1 MDALTTLVILLSY
14 VVSILRICSA
24 VDSITV
30 NQMIQDG
37 ETITSAGGSFE
48 LGFFSR
54 PANSNK
60 RYLGIWYKKVATG
73 TVAWVANRELP
84 LNDTSGVLK
93 VTDQGKLVLLNGAN
107 TIIWSSNSSRSAQN
121 PNAQL
126 LESGNLVMKNG
137 NDSDPEN
144 FLWQSFDHPSST
156 LLPGMKLGRN
166 IITGLDRRL
175 SSWKSTD
182 DPSRGNFTYRLDP
195 NGFPQLIVMQGS
207 DVTFRSGPWNGLRF
221 SGFPEMRPNPVF
233 KYDFVFNEKEMYFTF
248 DLVNSSVITRLEL
261 NPNGDLQRLVWID
274 RTQGWTV
281 YATAQKDDCDIYALC
296 GGYATCNI
304 NDSPR
309 CDCMK
314 GFVPKFPDEW
324 NRMDWSGGCDRN
336 IALNCQNGDGFLKY
350 SGIKLPDTRNSE
362 FNRSMNLKECE
373 SLCLRTCSCTAYSNL
388 DISRGGSG
396 CLLWFDN
403 LTDIRDFTE
412 DGQEFY
418 VRMAASEVDA
428 FASSSKR
435 KKQRWVI
442 SISASIVALILL
454 SLLLGLYILKKK
466 KKKKKKLKRKG
477 TMLYN
482 LEGSQTNE
490 RQEDLDLPLFDL
502 TTICNAT
509 NNFSIDNKLGQ
520 EGFGSVYK
528 GTLQDGK
535 EIAVKRLSK
544 NSRQGLHEF
553 KNEVVYISRLQ
564 HRNLVKLLGC
574 YIHGEEKMLAYEYM
588 FNKSLD
594 FFIFDQMRSMTLDW
608 PKRFVIINGIARGLL
623 YLHQDSRLRIIHR
636 DLKANNILLDSV
648 MNPKISDF
656 GIARSFGSDETKA
669 STNRVVGT

>member
-24 VDSITV
+24 VDFITV

-126 LESGNLVMKNG
+126 LKSGNLVMKNG
-137 NDSDPEN
+137 NDSDPAN

-309 CDCMK
+309 CECMK

-403 LTDIRDFTE
+403 LTDIRDFTD

-418 VRMAASEVDA
+418 VRMAASEVGMK
-428 FASSSKR
+428 F
-435 KKQRWVI
+435 
-442 SISASIVALILL
+442 
-454 SLLLGLYILKKK
+454 
-466 KKKKKKLKRKG
+466 
-477 TMLYN
+477 
-482 LEGSQTNE
+482 
-490 RQEDLDLPLFDL
+490 
-502 TTICNAT
+502 IC
-509 NNFSIDNKLGQ
+509 
-520 EGFGSVYK
+520 
-528 GTLQDGK
+528 
-535 EIAVKRLSK
+535 
-544 NSRQGLHEF
+544 
-553 KNEVVYISRLQ
+553 
-564 HRNLVKLLGC
+564 
-574 YIHGEEKMLAYEYM
+574 
-588 FNKSLD
+588 
-594 FFIFDQMRSMTLDW
+594 FFQ
-608 PKRFVIINGIARGLL
+608 NLL
-623 YLHQDSRLRIIHR
+623 YLICPLFYR
-636 DLKANNILLDSV
+636 K
-648 MNPKISDF
+648 KK
-656 GIARSFGSDETKA
+656 SFKFWFSGF
-669 STNRVVGT
+669 

>member
-24 VDSITV
+24 VDTITV

-126 LESGNLVMKNG
+126 LKSGNLVMKMEMTVTRQTFSG
-137 NDSDPEN
+137 KA
-144 FLWQSFDHPSST
+144 L
-156 LLPGMKLGRN
+156 
-166 IITGLDRRL
+166 IIQAVL
-175 SSWKSTD
+175 
-182 DPSRGNFTYRLDP
+182 FY
-195 NGFPQLIVMQGS
+195 QLIVMQGS

-309 CDCMK
+309 CECMK

-336 IALNCQNGDGFLKY
+336 IALNCQNGDGFL
-350 SGIKLPDTRNSE
+350 N
-362 FNRSMNLKECE
+362 
-373 SLCLRTCSCTAYSNL
+373 
-388 DISRGGSG
+388 RGGSG

-403 LTDIRDFTE
+403 LTDIRDFTD

-418 VRMAASEVDA
+418 VRMAASELQKEETKVGHFDLCINCGTDSPKPA
-428 FASSSKR
+428 PRLVYSEEEE
-435 KKQRWVI
+435 
-442 SISASIVALILL
+442 
-454 SLLLGLYILKKK
+454 KKK
-466 KKKKKKLKRKG
+466 AKEERDNVIQFGRK
-477 TMLYN
+477 
-482 LEGSQTNE
+482 
-490 RQEDLDLPLFDL
+490 
-502 TTICNAT
+502 
-509 NNFSIDNKLGQ
+509 
-520 EGFGSVYK
+520 
-528 GTLQDGK
+528 
-535 EIAVKRLSK
+535 
-544 NSRQGLHEF
+544 
-553 KNEVVYISRLQ
+553 
-564 HRNLVKLLGC
+564 
-574 YIHGEEKMLAYEYM
+574 
-588 FNKSLD
+588 
-594 FFIFDQMRSMTLDW
+594 
-608 PKRFVIINGIARGLL
+608 
-623 YLHQDSRLRIIHR
+623 
-636 DLKANNILLDSV
+636 
-648 MNPKISDF
+648 
-656 GIARSFGSDETKA
+656 
-669 STNRVVGT
+669 